1 MKKFFI
7 TAILSVNAIFSFA
20 QTKIINVY
28 EVATLSKDTI
38 TNSFDAYYYP
48 DVIGDTIVV
57 SKRFIINFSDS
68 TFIEY
73 VDADITNQGK
83 IDIITNLSE
92 VTSTFFILLLEPQDQ
107 VRGINNFLLFGNCL
121 YFEQY
126 NNITRIEKFEKFSIY

>member
-1 MKKFFI
+1 MKKLFI
-7 TAILSVNAIFSFA
+7 ITILSINSIFSFA

-28 EVATLSKDTI
+28 EVATFSKNTI

-48 DVIGDTIVV
+48 DVIGDTLVV

-73 VDADITNQGK
+73 VDGYIVDQGE

-92 VTSTFFILLLEPQDQ
+92 VTNTFFILLLGLQDQ
-107 VRGINNFLLFGNCL
+107 VRGINNFLLFDNCL